1 MKLSQI
7 VFFLVL
13 AIISLATAKEGAA
26 AAAETAGEA
35 APAAVE
41 VNCDEI
47 CASQVAEATRVV
59 NQAKAELEAQLSPL
73 QFALDQ
79 AKEAS
84 VSAASEVT
92 TLKGQLV
99 TMEGAVATAKAEA
112 EAVKTSAAASEAAA
126 TAKLAAMELELEG
139 VKAKLKEYESARY
152 VINKNVIKAE
162 FMGVLKKYGLVKDE
176 EKEL

>member
-1 MKLSQI
+1 MKLTQI
-7 VFFLVL
+7 FLILVV
-13 AIISLATAKEGAA
+13 AILSLVTAQEEGEGST
-26 AAAETAGEA
+26 AAAEPV
-35 APAAVE
+35 APVAVE

-73 QFALDQ
+73 KFALDQ

-84 VSAASEVT
+84 VTAASEVT

-99 TMEGAVATAKAEA
+99 TMESAVAAAKEEA
-112 EAVKTSAAASEAAA
+112 ESVKTSAAAREAASIE
-126 TAKLAAMELELEG
+126 KLAALELELAS
-139 VKAKLKEYESARY
+139 VKAKLNDYESARY

-162 FMGVLKKYGLVKDE
+162 FMGLLKKYGLVKDE
-176 EKEL
+176 DKEL

>member
-1 MKLSQI
+1 MKLTQI
-7 VFFLVL
+7 FLIL
-13 AIISLATAKEGAA
+13 LIAIISLAAAQEGEETATE
-26 AAAETAGEA
+26 AGEA
-35 APAAVE
+35 PPAVAE

-73 QFALDQ
+73 KFALDQ

-99 TMEGAVATAKAEA
+99 TMESAVAAAKVEA
-112 EAVKTSAAASEAAA
+112 ESVKNSAAASEAAA
-126 TAKLAAMELELEG
+126 AEKLAAMELELET
-139 VKAKLKEYESARY
+139 VKSKLNEYESARY